1 MIQFMIPSDA
11 INEIE
16 MEHIKYLGI
25 QDTKAK
31 TLLDILDGIE
41 AIPVESKLALETNVL
56 DALSEIVTKLRR

>member
-31 TLLDILDGIE
+31 SLLDILDGIE

-56 DALSEIVTKLRR
+56 DALGEIVAKLRK

>member
-25 QDTKAK
+25 QDTKVK

-56 DALSEIVTKLRR
+56 DALGEIVVKLRK

>member
-25 QDTKAK
+25 QDTKVK

-41 AIPVESKLALETNVL
+41 AIPVESKIALETNVL
-56 DALSEIVTKLRR
+56 DALSEIVTRLRK

>member
-56 DALSEIVTKLRR
+56 DALGEIVAKLRK

>member
-1 MIQFMIPSDA
+1 MIQFMIPLDA

-25 QDTKAK
+25 QDTKVK

-56 DALSEIVTKLRR
+56 DALSEIVAKLRK

>member
-25 QDTKAK
+25 QDTKVK

-41 AIPVESKLALETNVL
+41 AIPVESKIALETNVL
-56 DALSEIVTKLRR
+56 DALSEIVVRLRK